1 MAMIKGF
8 ISLEQEITHLVQHVV
23 AIPSL
28 HGLWLN
34 TLSYLENCGAR
45 KIASCE
51 HPTAVKEEMLK
62 HAAEEFRHAF
72 YLKTQLNR
80 IGQSNTAGRS
90 FFAFSS
96 AHEPRDRA
104 GGGGDCIE
112 FNTIPS
118 PASSIPG
125 AFTREENAKNDRPA
139 VYEDYRRSYLL
150 GGWAAYH
157 YLNALD
163 LQTSRYLK
171 SQGATPA
178 ETKQL
183 AYLLV
188 TYAIELRAGELYP
201 IYQTAL
207 RQNLSKV
214 QVQSILLEE
223 KEHLQEMKEALSL
236 IPSSCTHIQAICTL
250 EAKRCQQWLT
260 ACTFH
265 QHAQMQKPSGGSP
278 LF

>member
-1 MAMIKGF
+1 MSFVSFA
-8 ISLEQEITHLVQHVV
+8 EEITELVQRVV
-23 AIPSL
+23 AVPTL

-72 YLKTQLNR
+72 YLKTQLAR
-80 IGQSNTAGRS
+80 IGQS
-90 FFAFSS
+90 
-96 AHEPRDRA
+96 
-104 GGGGDCIE
+104 
-112 FNTIPS
+112 
-118 PASSIPG
+118 
-125 AFTREENAKNDRPA
+125 
-139 VYEDYRRSYLL
+139 YEDYRRSHLL

-163 LQTSRYLK
+163 LQTSRYLRE
-171 SQGATPA
+171 QRMTLT
-178 ETKQL
+178 ETRQL

-207 RQNLSKV
+207 RQISSKV

-223 KEHLQEMKEALSL
+223 QEHLREMEEELSR
-236 IPSSCTHIQAICTL
+236 IPSSRAYIRAICQLEARSCEQWLKACRSVCFQEHEIATQAIL
-250 EAKRCQQWLT
+250 
-260 ACTFH
+260 
-265 QHAQMQKPSGGSP
+265 
-278 LF
+278 